1 MVPDPDDLLTQQLRQ
16 LRREYLVDSIKRV
29 EELRAL
35 QAALAGDQQA
45 VLVRL
50 RQAFHKLAG
59 SGGSYGFP
67 VVSARSRE
75 GEALV
80 QRLEAVAA
88 PLTAADRASIE
99 ACITSIDRAFADA
112 RSSMESSP

>member
-1 MVPDPDDLLTQQLRQ
+1 MVPDADDLLAQQLLQ
-16 LRREYLVDSIKRV
+16 LRREYLADSVKRV

-35 QAALAGDQQA
+35 QAALAGDQQT

-67 VVSARSRE
+67 AVSSRSRE
-75 GEALV
+75 GEAMI
-80 QRLEAVAA
+80 QRLESAAV
-88 PLTAADRASIE
+88 PLTDADRAAIE
-99 ACITSIDRAFADA
+99 ACVTSIDRAFADA
-112 RSSMESSP
+112 RSSMEASQ